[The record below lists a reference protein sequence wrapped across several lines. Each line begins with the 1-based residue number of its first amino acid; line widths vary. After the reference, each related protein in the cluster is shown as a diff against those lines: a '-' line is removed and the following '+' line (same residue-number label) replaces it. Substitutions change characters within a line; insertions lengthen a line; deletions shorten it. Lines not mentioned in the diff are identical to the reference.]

1 MQSPISFPHIHYKN
15 GFLYVENLSVSETIS
30 KKNVQTP
37 FVLYSKA
44 ALDEAWSA
52 YGSIAKNYPN
62 TLICYAVKANS
73 NLAILQYFARAGSGF
88 DIVSGGELLRCLEIG
103 ADPKKIIFSGV
114 GKQDWEIKLALE
126 SGIKCFNVESESE
139 LERIATIGREAGI
152 KAKVSIRVNPD
163 IDARTHPYIST
174 GLKENKFGIEFS
186 RALDIFKR
194 AATLDSLEIV
204 GIDCHI
210 GSQILE
216 TEPYLDAVDRVID
229 LIKALVQ
236 AGIELKHIDIGG
248 GFGIRYLDEK
258 PLDIIYLRQALD
270 SKLREAE
277 LGDMQV
283 IMEPG
288 RSLVANSAILVAS
301 VIVIKKTEFKN
312 FVILNAGMNDLIR
325 PSLYEA
331 FHGVLPVIERDGDTD
346 TYDIVGPI
354 CETGDWLA
362 KDRNLSI
369 QEGDLIAIESVGAY
383 GTTMASNYN
392 SRPFLAEYMV
402 DGSELYQIRKAQ
414 NIKDIWSLEQTI

>member
-1 MQSPISFPHIHYKN
+1 MQSPISFPHIHYKS
-15 GFLYVENLSVSETIS
+15 GFLYVENLSVAETIS
-30 KKNVQTP
+30 KNNLQTP
-37 FVLYSKA
+37 VVLYSKA

-139 LERIATIGREAGI
+139 LERIATLGREAGI

-186 RALDIFKR
+186 RALDIFKW

-258 PLDIIYLRQALD
+258 PLDIVYLRQALD

-414 NIKDIWSLEQTI
+414 NIKDIWSLEQTL